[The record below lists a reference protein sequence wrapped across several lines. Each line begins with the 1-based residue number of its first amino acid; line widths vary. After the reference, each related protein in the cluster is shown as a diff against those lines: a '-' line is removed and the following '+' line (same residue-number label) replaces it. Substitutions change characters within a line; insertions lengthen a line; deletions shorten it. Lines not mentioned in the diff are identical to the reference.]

1 MSLQVPN
8 LDCMSPK
15 NLMVFCHTWC
25 RPSRAQAVT
34 LVGHR
39 RNAVKHARTLSQYA
53 HMKAIAMACRRR
65 GHIALALRCEDYG
78 DTLYTQLPK
87 DLRW

>member
-1 MSLQVPN
+1 MSLQLLN

-15 NLMVFCHTWC
+15 DLMAFCHTWC
-25 RPSRAQAVT
+25 HPSRAQAVT

-39 RNAVKHARTLSQYA
+39 RNAVKHVRTLSRYA
-53 HMKAIAMACRRR
+53 NMKAIAMTCRQR
-65 GHIALALRCEDYG
+65 GHIALALKCEDNC